1 MLDRSAAN
9 DVPAIDR
16 VTVEASGVRI
26 HWTDGRR
33 SHFHCVW
40 LRDNCGCQ
48 SCRVVQSGERL
59 LFTADI
65 PEDLAASDACLCESG
80 NLSITWND
88 GHLSRFDRRWLAQF
102 DYSSNLPASENQ
114 ESTLWGAGVRLP
126 EFEHPELMNSNER
139 LLEYL
144 DALHA
149 YGAAIVR
156 KTPPVA
162 GEVVRFA
169 KCIGIIRTVA
179 FGTVH
184 DVSNDPSGYNV
195 AHTAHELKPH
205 SDLASYSWPPSLQLL
220 HYLSNE
226 VSGGETIL
234 VDGWSVLSTL
244 RSEHPQDY
252 ELLSSVSVPFK
263 IYSATDD
270 TYAVE
275 PIIQHHSD
283 GRVRIFRYSN
293 QTLQPLQISS
303 DMVEPFY
310 EAYRKLGRLV
320 SDDRF
325 RVTIKA
331 QSGDLMT
338 IHNHRVLHGRR
349 AYDPASGR
357 RHLQDL
363 YMEWDDVMSKRRVLR
378 GHLPP
383 QAWPTEDVETQSSAR
398 D

>member
-1 MLDRSAAN
+1 MLDKP
-9 DVPAIDR
+9 PADDFPTIDR
-16 VTVEASGVRI
+16 VSTDATGVRVR
-26 HWTDGRR
+26 WADGRR
-33 SHFHCVW
+33 SHFHSVW
-40 LRDNCGCQ
+40 LRDNCGCP

-59 LFTADI
+59 LYTADI
-65 PEDLAASDACLCESG
+65 PEDLTVSDASVSAAG
-80 NLSITWND
+80 NLGVTWND
-88 GHLSRFDRRWLAQF
+88 GHLSRFDRRWLARF
-102 DYSSNLPASENQ
+102 DYSCGSPAAGGDEH
-114 ESTLWGAGVRLP
+114 TLWESGVRLP
-126 EFEHPELMNSNER
+126 EFEHAELMASSER
-139 LLEYL
+139 LLQYL

-169 KCIGIIRTVA
+169 EKVGTVRTVA

-184 DVSNDPSGYNV
+184 DVMNDPHGYNV

-220 HYLSNE
+220 HYLSND
-226 VSGGETIL
+226 VSGGETVL
-234 VDGWSVLSTL
+234 VDGWNVLSCFK
-244 RSEHPQDY
+244 SEYPEDY
-252 ELLSSVSVPFK
+252 ELLSRVSVPFK

-275 PIIQHHSD
+275 PIIQLHPD
-283 GRVRIFRYSN
+283 GRIRIFRYSN
-293 QTLQPLQISS
+293 QTLQPLQIDSNL
-303 DMVEPFY
+303 VESFY
-310 EAYRKLGRLV
+310 RAYRRLGRLV

-331 QSGDLMT
+331 RSGDMLT
-338 IHNHRVLHGRR
+338 IHNHRVLHGRN

-363 YMEWDDVMSKRRVLR
+363 YMEWDDVMAKRRVLR

-383 QAWPTEDVETQSSAR
+383 PAWPTEDVEAQSSVR
-398 D
+398 Y